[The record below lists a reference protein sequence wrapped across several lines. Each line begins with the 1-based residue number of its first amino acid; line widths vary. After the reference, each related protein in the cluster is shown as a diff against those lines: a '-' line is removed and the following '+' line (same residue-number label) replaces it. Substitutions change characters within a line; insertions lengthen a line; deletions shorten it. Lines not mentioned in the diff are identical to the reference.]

1 MTIYIV
7 LFVIIT
13 IALTCSRDK
22 TANKLNQNYRYGL
35 FYFCTAVLTFF
46 ACVRHYN
53 VGQDTSAY
61 ISLFYAFGSVPWSNI
76 ISFLRASGYEFG
88 YILYSKIL
96 YSLFPY
102 RQTITVA
109 NSLLFA
115 IFTYKFMRK
124 YSKDCIVSLYIFYA
138 FGFYQTSFNI
148 VSSLIAAMMMYANL
162 DAFQKKNKLKAIMVT
177 FLAFSFH
184 RASILLI
191 ILFLIERISLTKWR
205 AFLVLILAAVCAV
218 FYQTVLPVISFLAPD
233 EYQGYIYAEHGDN
246 GLILVF
252 HLLIIVYLAF
262 FKYMLKKK
270 RMLSE
275 EKAFLPN
282 TINWLVLLEIFC
294 FIISL
299 RVSKFSRVAYMFT
312 PAYFIYI
319 PELIDEV
326 KGYFNRV
333 FLRTSIFAL
342 IGAQFFLRL
351 SINNI
356 GNTIPYWF
364 MWQFRH

>member
-1 MTIYIV
+1 MTIYIG
-7 LFVIIT
+7 LFAFIT
-13 IALTCSRDK
+13 IALTISRDK
-22 TANKLNQNYRYGL
+22 TANKLNHNYRYGL
-35 FYFCTAVLTFF
+35 FYLCAAVLTFF
-46 ACVRHYN
+46 ACVRHYS

-61 ISLFYAFGSVPWSNI
+61 IGLFYAFGSVQWNNI
-76 ISFLRASGYEFG
+76 ISFLQFSSYESGYV
-88 YILYSKIL
+88 LYNRIL

-102 RQTITVA
+102 WQTITIA

-115 IFTYKFMRK
+115 FFTYKFMRK
-124 YSKDCIVSLYIFYA
+124 YSKDCIMSLFVFYA

-148 VSSLIAAMMMYANL
+148 VSSLIAAMMIYANL
-162 DAFQKKNKLKAIMVT
+162 DLFHEKYKWKAILIMV
-177 FLAFSFH
+177 FAFFFH

-191 ILFLIERISLTKWR
+191 ILFFIEKIPLNKWWV
-205 AFLVLILAAVCAV
+205 FFVLLMAAACAL
-218 FYQTVLPVISFLAPD
+218 FYPVVLPVISFLAPD
-233 EYQGYIYAEHGDN
+233 QYQGYINAEHGDN

-262 FKYMLKKK
+262 FKYVLKKK
-270 RMLSE
+270 KMLND

-282 TINWLVLLEIFC
+282 TINWLILMEICC

-312 PAYFIYI
+312 PAYFIFI
-319 PELIDEV
+319 PELVDEV
-326 KGYFNRV
+326 KGYFNRII
-333 FLRTSIFAL
+333 LRTSLFAL

-356 GNTIPYWF
+356 GNTIPYQF
-364 MWQFRH
+364 M